1 MRHVALL
8 IAVISAGGLIGYGC
22 GGGQVEVKTEP
33 TASSPPPPAS
43 SSAVVEA
50 PPPDPVAVRSATI
63 EGTRVRIPH
72 ELEFAIDKSTFDD
85 AKDPNKEIL
94 TTLVEFMTKNPRVTK
109 MRIEGHTDNK
119 GAAAH
124 NMELSQARADSV
136 SKWLAAHGVDASR
149 LHTVGL
155 GDTKPEAPNDTDANR
170 AKNRRTEF
178 HIEEINGHPHVPGQG
193 RHHGAGGDA
202 SGGGGGAAGGAG
214 SAAPP
219 PSASAS
225 AGKK

>member
-50 PPPDPVAVRSATI
+50 PPPEPVAVRSASI

-85 AKDPNKEIL
+85 SKEPNKEIL

-109 MRIEGHTDNK
+109 LRIEGHTDNK

-124 NMELSQARADSV
+124 NMELSQARADAV
-136 SKWLAAHGVDASR
+136 SKWVAAHGIDASR

-155 GDTKPEAPNDTDANR
+155 GDSKPEVPNDTDANR

-193 RHHGAGGDA
+193 RHHDA
-202 SGGGGGAAGGAG
+202 AGGGAAGGAG
-214 SAAPP
+214 TAA

-225 AGKK
+225 ASPGKK